1 MQFQNFNP
9 CVENLKK
16 AEYNIFMSFKEY
28 LNLIINLIKDW
39 RVIVTVIAVI
49 FVINCV
55 CKIVDYRKKPKKVKK
70 SKLLTEKAPAP
81 EAQTQPAEAEAKEG
95 EAEKK

>member
-1 MQFQNFNP
+1 
-9 CVENLKK
+9 
-16 AEYNIFMSFKEY
+16 MSFKEY

-70 SKLLTEKAPAP
+70 SKLLTEKTPAP
-81 EAQTQPAEAEAKEG
+81 EAQAQPAEAETFKSG
-95 EAEKK
+95 LSDFQSQVFLFVTTCLRRTD